1 MTATE
6 KPSVKN
12 SYKQPPTEKQKRLV
26 ALMVE
31 NGRKKGSEVRAV
43 GDLMIEAGYSQM
55 TATKPSTITR
65 GEAFTALL
73 DEYLPEN
80 DVLEAHK
87 GLIKAGTVTN
97 MEVDPNLT
105 DVEIRGQLYEQGIK
119 VISISRKQGK
129 DAKVYFIQPDGN
141 TRRGAI
147 DMAYKLRGSYAPE
160 KQEIAIASV
169 NIVKYTDE

>member
-6 KPSVKN
+6 KPSVK
-12 SYKQPPTEKQKRLV
+12 QPTAKQKKLAELV
-26 ALMVE
+26 IVNNRKEGGEVE
-31 NGRKKGSEVRAV
+31 SIGN
-43 GDLMIEAGYSQM
+43 LMIKAGYTPIS
-55 TATKPSTITR
+55 ATHPENITK
-65 GEAFTALL
+65 GEAFIALL
-73 DEYLPEN
+73 DEYLPET

-87 GLIKAGTVTN
+87 GLIKAGTITN
-97 MEVDPNLT
+97 MAADSNLT
-105 DVEIRGQLYEQGIK
+105 DAEIRGQFYEQGIK
-119 VISISRKQGK
+119 VINISRKKGK

-141 TRRGAI
+141 TRRGAV